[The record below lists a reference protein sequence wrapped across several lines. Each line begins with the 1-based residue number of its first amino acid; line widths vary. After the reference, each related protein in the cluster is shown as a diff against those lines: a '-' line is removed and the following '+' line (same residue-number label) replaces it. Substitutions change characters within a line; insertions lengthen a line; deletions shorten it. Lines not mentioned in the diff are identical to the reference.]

1 MSKPEVEI
9 DELEALLAGLD
20 EDIEAIAAAETTPV
34 VEAPKAAEPAAE
46 IELDEADLAA
56 LEEIEQP
63 QSEVAEKVTAKDLT
77 QEALTELPQDNVI
90 AARELTEEQQAEEL
104 ALIEEGIG
112 EEVDE
117 VEALLASVEAAEP
130 TKPEPVEPKR
140 EEVVDDFSPSS
151 DLRTYIDPDQLRE
164 DLAFTQTNI
173 SLAMTRQASLF
184 AHYSMLAHKAQFQ
197 ADRAD
202 QQVDLVE
209 AQLDQKYRD
218 AFASAGT
225 KATENMIKSAIIKD
239 TKYQKTLMRK
249 HEAKAI
255 AEMVKSAADSFRHR
269 RDMLIQVGADLR
281 AEAQG
286 SVRTKEH
293 PGAAALAA
301 LGKTA

>member
-20 EDIEAIAAAETTPV
+20 EDIEAIAVAETTPE
-34 VEAPKAAEPAAE
+34 VEAPKAAEPVEE

-56 LEEIEQP
+56 LEEQP
-63 QSEVAEKVTAKDLT
+63 VVEKVTAEELAVEELVPET
-77 QEALTELPQDNVI
+77 PQEAVI
-90 AARELTEEQQAEEL
+90 EARKITEEEQAEEL
-104 ALIEEGIG
+104 KLVEEGVG
-112 EEVDE
+112 EPEIDE
-117 VEALLASVEAAEP
+117 VEALLAEVEASAPQTKPAEP
-130 TKPEPVEPKR
+130 EPKR
-140 EEVVDDFSPSS
+140 EDALDHFTPES
-151 DLRTYIDPDQLRE
+151 DLRTFIDPDQLKE
-164 DLAFTQTNI
+164 DLAFTQSNI

-184 AHYSMLAHKAQFQ
+184 AHYSMLAHRAQFQ

-218 AFASAGT
+218 AFATAGT

-239 TKYQKTLMRK
+239 GKYQKAVMRK

-286 SVRTKEH
+286 GVRTKEH
-293 PGAAALAA
+293 PGAGALAA
-301 LGKTA
+301 MSRTA